1 MGREKVTI
9 SEFISVITEYI
20 IGDDNEIGGILQKL
34 GIMPNYY
41 GYDYLKAAIE
51 TGIQNPNLL
60 LKDVYAKVAKEFDV
74 SVYSVDQ
81 NIKIAIKSSNSKRN
95 HDFFIKLFKE
105 DITPTSKK
113 FIFTVAGYIKVNR
126 ILSNNRHHQL

>member
-9 SEFISVITEYI
+9 SEFISVITEFI

-34 GIMPNYY
+34 GIMPNYH

-113 FIFTVAGYIKVNR
+113 FIFTVAG
-126 ILSNNRHHQL
+126 